1 MTLYEID
8 KAIEAAL
15 LDCVDMETGEIVSD
29 FSAVEALQ
37 MEREAK
43 IENLALYVKN
53 LTTEAAGIREEEKAL
68 AERRKAKEA
77 KAERLKNYLASVL
90 DGATFETTKCKCS
103 FRKSQ
108 AVNITDSSALL
119 WYLQSMSLEKC
130 YKHKEPDIVKSE
142 VAKLLK
148 SGTEIPGAEL
158 EERNNMTIK

>member
-1 MTLYEID
+1 MTLWEID
-8 KAIEAAL
+8 RAIEAAI
-15 LDCVDMETGEIVSD
+15 LDCVDEETGEIITD

-43 IENLALYVKN
+43 IENLVLYVKN

-90 DGATFETTKCKCS
+90 DGAAFETSKCRCS

-108 AVNITDSSALL
+108 AVNITDNAALL
-119 WYLQSMSLEKC
+119 WYLQSMSLDKC
-130 YKHKEPDIVKSE
+130 YKHKEPDIVKAE
-142 VAKLLK
+142 LAKLLK
-148 SGTEIPGAEL
+148 TGAVVPGATL